1 MPGTLYR
8 LQGWGYNL
16 NERGLG
22 TESHWT
28 EKLITHT
35 MKILYFLTHFFI
47 YNLSEGGGGLVW
59 GVRCCSLLQEWY
71 WGRAGSGLG
80 RSDAACRCF
89 SWRLPPIA
97 VLVCPRNW
105 LLSHKLPC
113 LYLFW
118 VGCYLGWAGDIR
130 GWQVDTI
137 FRYAWRYLVACFLP
151 FLIWSLGCCV
161 YIYPSLQT
169 FDVCRSHK
177 GGIGLICVLG
187 INTNP
192 GDIRMDGFGRMFFR
206 RPLFLHPTP
215 KPNPLGYRN
224 RVGMTNS
231 CFWCLQGTLLLQGW
245 VLSYRW
251 ISSYGVL
258 MQANYWGRP
267 QYSMCIQQDIDTSW
281 ARGMFVLTGWAKYSQ
296 DVFLGRCGSIEA
308 WCNFR
313 GACKWSEVL
322 PGPLWLLF
330 VNYGVLWQ
338 SSSWFRQYKD
348 NWWDAWDCCMLN
360 LAILTMS
367 ARDQASSDWMCLMLW
382 HWVVWQLSTSA
393 NGLISLIYNSQKPWV
408 WLKNFMGTKECR
420 GKMRNRWNEEL
431 VGMWTRLPSIWSG
444 SGPGCSVYSGQLPL
458 GVLYE
463 RCSVLLLGADPQTGP
478 SFLMCLLKM
487 LELITMF
494 WMYWALNGPS
504 SVCDATIVIWV
515 YGQIGEDIG
524 NHRLIRITNFCGPPL
539 LYGPPS
545 VYTRC
550 SVRFVTHCKAM
561 VLCIPRVGLL
571 VSYFWSPEHVSG
583 DEEGGMPP

>member
-1 MPGTLYR
+1 
-8 LQGWGYNL
+8 
-16 NERGLG
+16 
-22 TESHWT
+22 
-28 EKLITHT
+28 
-35 MKILYFLTHFFI
+35 MKILYFLTHFFV

-59 GVRCCSLLQEWY
+59 CVRFCSLMQEWY

-80 RSDAACRCF
+80 RPDAACRCF

-105 LLSHKLPC
+105 LLFHKLPC

-130 GWQVDTI
+130 GWQVDPI
-137 FRYAWRYLVACFLP
+137 FRYAWRYLVACILP
-151 FLIWSLGCCV
+151 SLIWSLGCRV

-169 FDVCRSHK
+169 IDVCRCHK

-224 RVGMTNS
+224 RVGITNS
-231 CFWCLQGTLLLQGW
+231 CFWCLQGTMLLQGW

-258 MQANYWGRP
+258 MQAIYWCRP
-267 QYSMCIQQDIDTSW
+267 QYSSCIQQDIDTSW

-296 DVFLGRCGSIEA
+296 DGFLGLCGSIEV
-308 WCNFR
+308 WCNIR
-313 GACKWSEVL
+313 GVCKWSEVL
-322 PGPLWLLF
+322 SGPLWLLF
-330 VNYGVLWQ
+330 VNYGVMWQ

-348 NWWDAWDCCMLN
+348 NGLAAWDCCMLN

-367 ARDQASSDWMCLMLW
+367 ARDQASSDCMCLMLW

-393 NGLISLIYNSQKPWV
+393 NGLMSLIYNPQKRWMGSGAGGDVDQVAKHMVRVHVSPADAFVIDGLQASPDLDLLLLLSLGPKPNV
-408 WLKNFMGTKECR
+408 WCC
-420 GKMRNRWNEEL
+420 
-431 VGMWTRLPSIWSG
+431 S

-458 GVLYE
+458 WVLYE
-463 RCSVLLLGADPQTGP
+463 GCSVLLLGADPQTGP
-478 SFLMCLLKM
+478 SFLMCLLNM

-494 WMYWALNGPS
+494 
-504 SVCDATIVIWV
+504 
-515 YGQIGEDIG
+515 
-524 NHRLIRITNFCGPPL
+524 
-539 LYGPPS
+539 
-545 VYTRC
+545 
-550 SVRFVTHCKAM
+550 
-561 VLCIPRVGLL
+561 
-571 VSYFWSPEHVSG
+571 
-583 DEEGGMPP
+583 